1 MKSNSS
7 YPILAKEGWGIIGA
21 AIFITLLVWWLIGG
35 FISFIFFVLLVFV
48 IQFFRDPPRAI
59 SQTPHSVLS
68 GADGRICK
76 VQKVENPYTGKEEI
90 LISTFMNVFN
100 IHSNRSPIGGTVEA
114 IYYKPGKFLNADLDK
129 ASMENERNAIII
141 KSDEGPVITC
151 VQSAGLIA
159 RRIICHLHIGQE
171 VTRGERFGFIRFGS
185 RVDVYVPLNSEVLV
199 FVGQKV
205 RAADTVL
212 ALLNPQEEEKPETPV
227 EAPAVEA
234 VEVTEVAATADAAP
248 ADETK
253 TTEEK
258 TQQQA

>member
-21 AIFITLLVWWLIGG
+21 AIFIALLVWWLIGG

-48 IQFFRDPPRAI
+48 IQFFRDPPREI
-59 SQTPHSVLS
+59 SQTPHSVLA

-100 IHSNRSPIGGTVEA
+100 IHSNRSPIGGKVEA

-129 ASMENERNAIII
+129 ASMENERNAIVI

-151 VQSAGLIA
+151 VQIAGLIA

-171 VTRGERFGFIRFGS
+171 VYRGERFGFIRFGS
-185 RVDVYVPLNSEVLV
+185 RVDIYVPLNSEVLV

-212 ALLNPQEEEKPETPV
+212 ALLNTESEEV
-227 EAPAVEA
+227 EAPKAETAETAEAIVEA
-234 VEVTEVAATADAAP
+234 VPAAAVVEVQAS
-248 ADETK
+248 
-253 TTEEK
+253 EEK
-258 TQQQA
+258 QTTPQA

>member
-1 MKSNSS
+1 MASQKR
-7 YPILAKEGWGIIGA
+7 GMRW
-21 AIFITLLVWWLIGG
+21 LLVG
-35 FISFIFFVLLVFV
+35 VV
-48 IQFFRDPPRAI
+48 AAA
-59 SQTPHSVLS
+59 LS
-68 GADGRICK
+68 GCVSVPDAIKGTSPTPQDDLVR
-76 VQKVENPYTGKEEI
+76 V
-90 LISTFMNVFN
+90 MNAPN
-100 IHSNRSPIGGTVEA
+100 L
-114 IYYKPGKFLNADLDK
+114 Y
-129 ASMENERNAIII
+129 
-141 KSDEGPVITC
+141 
-151 VQSAGLIA
+151 
-159 RRIICHLHIGQE
+159 IGQE

-234 VEVTEVAATADAAP
+234 VEVTEVAATADAAL
-248 ADETK
+248 AAETK

>member
-35 FISFIFFVLLVFV
+35 FISFIFFTEWNTPLPGPFISFIFFVLLVFV

-100 IHSNRSPIGGTVEA
+100 IHSNRSPIGVLLRL
-114 IYYKPGKFLNADLDK
+114 F
-129 ASMENERNAIII
+129 
-141 KSDEGPVITC
+141 ITNP
-151 VQSAGLIA
+151 A
-159 RRIICHLHIGQE
+159 
-171 VTRGERFGFIRFGS
+171 
-185 RVDVYVPLNSEVLV
+185 NS
-199 FVGQKV
+199 
-205 RAADTVL
+205 
-212 ALLNPQEEEKPETPV
+212 
-227 EAPAVEA
+227 
-234 VEVTEVAATADAAP
+234 
-248 ADETK
+248 
-253 TTEEK
+253 
-258 TQQQA
+258 

>member
-151 VQSAGLIA
+151 VQIA
-159 RRIICHLHIGQE
+159 AHKSHEDFC
-171 VTRGERFGFIRFGS
+171 F
-185 RVDVYVPLNSEVLV
+185 
-199 FVGQKV
+199 
-205 RAADTVL
+205 
-212 ALLNPQEEEKPETPV
+212 
-227 EAPAVEA
+227 
-234 VEVTEVAATADAAP
+234 
-248 ADETK
+248 
-253 TTEEK
+253 
-258 TQQQA
+258 

>member
-1 MKSNSS
+1 MILLERSVRLRIAFFQELTEESAKFKKSRI
-7 YPILAKEGWGIIGA
+7 P
-21 AIFITLLVWWLIGG
+21 
-35 FISFIFFVLLVFV
+35 
-48 IQFFRDPPRAI
+48 
-59 SQTPHSVLS
+59 TP
-68 GADGRICK
+68 ARK
-76 VQKVENPYTGKEEI
+76 
-90 LISTFMNVFN
+90 
-100 IHSNRSPIGGTVEA
+100 
-114 IYYKPGKFLNADLDK
+114 KFLF
-129 ASMENERNAIII
+129 
-141 KSDEGPVITC
+141 
-151 VQSAGLIA
+151 
-159 RRIICHLHIGQE
+159 LHIGQE

-234 VEVTEVAATADAAP
+234 VEVTEVAATADAAL
-248 ADETK
+248 AAETK

>member
-1 MKSNSS
+1 
-7 YPILAKEGWGIIGA
+7 
-21 AIFITLLVWWLIGG
+21 
-35 FISFIFFVLLVFV
+35 
-48 IQFFRDPPRAI
+48 
-59 SQTPHSVLS
+59 
-68 GADGRICK
+68 
-76 VQKVENPYTGKEEI
+76 
-90 LISTFMNVFN
+90 FMNVFN

-151 VQSAGLIA
+151 VQIAGLIA

-205 RAADTVL
+205 RA
-212 ALLNPQEEEKPETPV
+212 
-227 EAPAVEA
+227 
-234 VEVTEVAATADAAP
+234 
-248 ADETK
+248 
-253 TTEEK
+253 
-258 TQQQA
+258 

>member
-1 MKSNSS
+1 
-7 YPILAKEGWGIIGA
+7 
-21 AIFITLLVWWLIGG
+21 
-35 FISFIFFVLLVFV
+35 
-48 IQFFRDPPRAI
+48 
-59 SQTPHSVLS
+59 
-68 GADGRICK
+68 
-76 VQKVENPYTGKEEI
+76 
-90 LISTFMNVFN
+90 MNVFN

-151 VQSAGLIA
+151 VQIAGLIA

-234 VEVTEVAATADAAP
+234 VEVTEVAATADTAP
-248 ADETK
+248 AAETK

>member
-1 MKSNSS
+1 MAE
-7 YPILAKEGWGIIGA
+7 P
-21 AIFITLLVWWLIGG
+21 
-35 FISFIFFVLLVFV
+35 
-48 IQFFRDPPRAI
+48 
-59 SQTPHSVLS
+59 
-68 GADGRICK
+68 
-76 VQKVENPYTGKEEI
+76 
-90 LISTFMNVFN
+90 
-100 IHSNRSPIGGTVEA
+100 
-114 IYYKPGKFLNADLDK
+114 
-129 ASMENERNAIII
+129 
-141 KSDEGPVITC
+141 
-151 VQSAGLIA
+151 QSAGPVESEIPPSRHDDYRYRKA
-159 RRIICHLHIGQE
+159 GIPCPGKHASPGKGSHLHIGQE

-234 VEVTEVAATADAAP
+234 VEVTEVAATADAAL
-248 ADETK
+248 AAETK

>member
-129 ASMENERNAIII
+129 ASMENERNA
-141 KSDEGPVITC
+141 
-151 VQSAGLIA
+151 GLIA

-234 VEVTEVAATADAAP
+234 VEVTEVAATADAAL
-248 ADETK
+248 AAETK

>member
-48 IQFFRDPPRAI
+48 IQFFR
-59 SQTPHSVLS
+59 
-68 GADGRICK
+68 

-151 VQSAGLIA
+151 VQIAGLIA
-159 RRIICHLHIGQE
+159 RRIICHLQIGQE

-234 VEVTEVAATADAAP
+234 VEVTEVAATADAAL
-248 ADETK
+248 AAETK